1 MSQATRLTLLRA
13 CLAITA
19 LLTAAAVLNFA
30 ARSYKAELL
39 FVSQRHLAFAAVL
52 GLTVA
57 LEAGLLAATW
67 SSLRSRLLEWL
78 DSILNILRGLGNI
91 NLLILGALLAFF
103 AYLIIASPISYLN
116 STYFRVLIYWLVA
129 LTSSILLWGYG
140 LRRTYFELFAASL
153 MLAAVVYKV
162 AVYLPE
168 VTNFPLTLGWS
179 EASRYYYASLYFSRQ
194 IYNLNIPPTVL
205 HPSRYLMQAVPF
217 LIPDS
222 PLWLHRLWQI
232 LLWLAVTF
240 ASAALLTR
248 RLAISDTFKGWIFL
262 AWSFLFLL
270 IGPVY
275 YHLQVVVIIT
285 LLGYDRSRFWKT
297 SLAVLLASI
306 WAGISR
312 INWFPVPGML
322 AASLYFLEEPAAG
335 RALWKYLLKPL
346 LWVGVGTLAAFAS
359 QSIYALISGNPVEQ
373 FTSSFSSDLLW
384 YRLLPN
390 PTYPLGVLPALL
402 LATSPLLWA
411 VYASMRGRWRDWH
424 PLRIAGIASIL
435 LVLLGGG
442 LVVSTKIGGGS
453 NLHNLDA
460 YLTLLLVISAWIYFA
475 RAVPDRS
482 DSGAPAPG
490 QPAVRLQTAV
500 VLFILL
506 VPVYFTIFL
515 GPVTPPADQ
524 SRLGRALDAI
534 NSAAAEAREKGSQV
548 LLITERQL
556 ITFDTLKDVT
566 LVSDYEKVFLMEM
579 AMAGNPAYLGQFHQE
594 LKEQRY
600 DLIVSEPLAVR
611 YKGSGKS
618 FGEENDAW
626 VRNVAE
632 PILCYYEPFR
642 TFRELKI
649 QLLKPRNSAPETCL
663 PADDG

>member
-19 LLTAAAVLNFA
+19 LLTSAAVLHFA
-30 ARSYKAELL
+30 ARSYQAELL
-39 FVSQRHLAFAAVL
+39 FVSQRHMAFAALL

-57 LEAGLLAATW
+57 LEAGILAATW
-67 SSLRSRLLEWL
+67 TSLQTKLLNWVETTL
-78 DSILNILRGLGNI
+78 KMLRGLGDL
-91 NLLILGALLAFF
+91 NLLGLGVLLALFV
-103 AYLIIASPISYLN
+103 YLVIASPISYLS
-116 STYFRVLIYWLVA
+116 STYFRILIYWLVVVG
-129 LTSSILLWGYG
+129 SSVLLWAYG
-140 LRRTYFELFAASL
+140 LRRSYFELFAASL

-162 AVYLPE
+162 GVYLPE
-168 VTNFPLTLGWS
+168 ITNFPLTLGWS
-179 EASRYYYASLYFSRQ
+179 EASRYYYASLYFSKQ
-194 IYNLNIPPTVL
+194 IYGISIPPTVL
-205 HPSRYLMQAVPF
+205 HPSRYLMQAAPF

-232 LLWLAVTF
+232 LLWLGVTF
-240 ASAALLTR
+240 ASSALLTR
-248 RLAISDTFKGWIFL
+248 RLAINDALKSWIFL

-285 LLGYDRSRFWKT
+285 LLGYDRNSFWKT
-297 SLAVLLASI
+297 SAAILVASI

-322 AASLYFLEEPAAG
+322 AATIYFLEEPTAG
-335 RALWKYLLKPL
+335 RAFWRYLFRPV
-346 LWVGVGTLAAFAS
+346 LWVAAGTLAAFAS
-359 QSIYALISGNPVEQ
+359 QSVYAVISGNPVEQ

-402 LATSPLLWA
+402 LVTSPLVWA
-411 VYASMRGRWRDWH
+411 IYTSLKGHWRDWH
-424 PLRIAGIASIL
+424 PLRVAGIAAFL

-460 YLTLLLVISAWIYFA
+460 YLTLLLVVSAWVYFV
-475 RAVPDRS
+475 RAVPDS
-482 DSGAPAPG
+482 MGTSAPPPG
-490 QPAVRLQTAV
+490 QPAVRLHPAAL
-500 VLFILL
+500 LFILL

-534 NSAAAEAREKGSQV
+534 NSAAAAAREKGSEV
-548 LLITERQL
+548 LLISERQL
-556 ITFDTLKDVT
+556 ITFDTLQDVP
-566 LVSDYEKVFLMEM
+566 LVPDYEKVFLMEM
-579 AMAGNPAYLGQFHQE
+579 AMAGNPAYLGQLYQD

-626 VRNVAE
+626 VKNVAE

-649 QLLKPRNSAPETCL
+649 QLLKPRNMPGTCP
-663 PADDG
+663 PAGEG

>member
-19 LLTAAAVLNFA
+19 LLTAAAILHFA
-30 ARSYKAELL
+30 ARSYRAELL
-39 FVSQRHLAFAAVL
+39 FASQRHMAFTALL

-57 LEAGLLAATW
+57 LEAGLLVATW
-67 SSLRSRLLEWL
+67 TSLQTRLLDWL
-78 DSILNILRGLGNI
+78 ESILKLFRGLGNL
-91 NLLILGALLAFF
+91 NLLVLGGVLALF
-103 AYLIIASPISYLN
+103 AYLVIASPISYLN
-116 STYFRVLIYWLVA
+116 SAYFRVLIYWLVVIA
-129 LTSSILLWGYG
+129 SSVLLWGYG

-153 MLAAVVYKV
+153 MLVAVGYKV

-168 VTNFPLTLGWS
+168 ITNFPLTLGWS
-179 EASRYYYASLYFSRQ
+179 EASRYYYASLYFSKQ
-194 IYNLNIPPTVL
+194 IYGISIPPTVL
-205 HPSRYLMQAVPF
+205 HPSRYMLQAAPF

-232 LLWLAVTF
+232 LLWLGMTF
-240 ASAALLTR
+240 ASSALLTR
-248 RLAISDTFKGWIFL
+248 RLAINDALKSWVFL

-275 YHLQVVVIIT
+275 YHLQVIVIIT
-285 LLGYDRSRFWKT
+285 LLGYDRNRFWKT
-297 SLAVLLASI
+297 SAAIIIASI

-322 AASLYFLEEPAAG
+322 AAIIYFLEEPTAG
-335 RALWKYLLKPL
+335 RASWRYLLKPV
-346 LWVGVGTLAAFAS
+346 LWVAAGTLAAFAS
-359 QSIYALISGNPVEQ
+359 QSAYALISGNPVEQ

-390 PTYPLGVLPALL
+390 PTYPMGVLPALL
-402 LATSPLLWA
+402 LLTSPLLWA
-411 VYASMRGRWRDWH
+411 IYASLRGRWRDWH
-424 PLRIAGIASIL
+424 PLRMAGIAAIL
-435 LVLLGGG
+435 LVLLSGG

-460 YLTLLLVISAWIYFA
+460 YLTLLLVVSAWVYFA

-482 DSGAPAPG
+482 RSGAPEPG
-490 QPAVRLQTAV
+490 QPAVRLHWAAH
-500 VLFILL
+500 LFILV

-524 SRLGRALDAI
+524 SRLERALEAI
-534 NSAAAEAREKGSQV
+534 NSAAAAARENGSEV
-548 LLITERQL
+548 LLISERQL
-556 ITFDTLKDVT
+556 ITFDTLRDVP
-566 LVSDYEKVFLMEM
+566 LVPDYEKVFLMEM
-579 AMAGNPAYLGQFHQE
+579 AMAGNPAYLGQLHQD

-611 YKGSGKS
+611 LKGSGKS

-626 VRNVAE
+626 VKNVAE

-649 QLLKPRNSAPETCL
+649 QLLKPRSVPGTC
-663 PADDG
+663 PAASEG

>member
-1 MSQATRLTLLRA
+1 MSQAPRLTLLRA

-19 LLTAAAVLNFA
+19 LLTAAAVLHFA
-30 ARSYKAELL
+30 ARSYRAGLL
-39 FVSQRHLAFAAVL
+39 FASQRHMAFAALL

-67 SSLRSRLLEWL
+67 TSLQTRLLDWL
-78 DSILNILRGLGNI
+78 ESILKLFRGLGNL
-91 NLLILGALLAFF
+91 NLLVLGGVLALF
-103 AYLIIASPISYLN
+103 AYLVIASPISYLN
-116 STYFRVLIYWLVA
+116 SAYFRVLICWLVVIA
-129 LTSSILLWGYG
+129 SSVLLWGYG

-168 VTNFPLTLGWS
+168 ITNFPLTLGWS
-179 EASRYYYASLYFSRQ
+179 EASRYYYASLYFSKQ
-194 IYNLNIPPTVL
+194 IYGISIPPTVL
-205 HPSRYLMQAVPF
+205 HPSRYMLQAAPF

-232 LLWLAVTF
+232 LLWLGMTF
-240 ASAALLTR
+240 ASSALLTR
-248 RLAISDTFKGWIFL
+248 RLAINDALKSWVFL

-275 YHLQVVVIIT
+275 YHLQVIVIIT
-285 LLGYDRSRFWKT
+285 LLGCDRSRFWKT
-297 SLAVLLASI
+297 SAAIIIASI

-322 AASLYFLEEPAAG
+322 AAIIYFLEEPAAG
-335 RALWKYLLKPL
+335 RAIWRYLLKPV
-346 LWVGVGTLAAFAS
+346 LWVAAGTLAAFAS
-359 QSIYALISGNPVEQ
+359 QSAYALISGNPVEQ

-390 PTYPLGVLPALL
+390 PTYPMGVLPALL
-402 LATSPLLWA
+402 LLTSPLLWA
-411 VYASMRGRWRDWH
+411 IYASLRGRWRDWH
-424 PLRIAGIASIL
+424 PLRMAGIAAIL
-435 LVLLGGG
+435 LVLLSGG

-460 YLTLLLVISAWIYFA
+460 YLTLLLVVSAWVYFA

-482 DSGAPAPG
+482 RSGAPEPG
-490 QPAVRLQTAV
+490 QPAVRLHWAAH
-500 VLFILL
+500 LFILV

-524 SRLGRALDAI
+524 SRLERALEAI
-534 NSAAAEAREKGSQV
+534 NSAAAAARENGSEV
-548 LLITERQL
+548 LMISERQL
-556 ITFDTLKDVT
+556 ITFDTLRDVP
-566 LVSDYEKVFLMEM
+566 LVPDYEKVFLMEM
-579 AMAGNPAYLGQFHQE
+579 AMAGNPAYLGQLHQD

-611 YKGSGKS
+611 FKGSGKS

-626 VRNVAE
+626 VKNVAE

-649 QLLKPRNSAPETCL
+649 QLLKPRSVPGTC
-663 PADDG
+663 PAASEG

>member
-1 MSQATRLTLLRA
+1 MSQAPRLTLLRA

-19 LLTAAAVLNFA
+19 LLTAAAVLHFA
-30 ARSYKAELL
+30 ARSYRAELL
-39 FVSQRHLAFAAVL
+39 FVSQRHMAFAALL

-67 SSLRSRLLEWL
+67 TSLQTRLLDWL
-78 DSILNILRGLGNI
+78 ESILKLFRGLGNL
-91 NLLILGALLAFF
+91 NLLVLGGVLALF
-103 AYLIIASPISYLN
+103 AYLVIASPISYLN
-116 STYFRVLIYWLVA
+116 SAYFRVLIYWLVVIA
-129 LTSSILLWGYG
+129 SSVLLWGYG

-168 VTNFPLTLGWS
+168 ITNFPLTLGWS
-179 EASRYYYASLYFSRQ
+179 EASRYYYASLYFSKQ
-194 IYNLNIPPTVL
+194 IYGISIPPTVL
-205 HPSRYLMQAVPF
+205 HPSRYMLQAAPF

-232 LLWLAVTF
+232 LLWLGMTF
-240 ASAALLTR
+240 ASSALLTR
-248 RLAISDTFKGWIFL
+248 RLAINDALKSWVFL

-275 YHLQVVVIIT
+275 YHLQVIVIIT

-297 SLAVLLASI
+297 SAAIIIASI

-322 AASLYFLEEPAAG
+322 AAIIYFLEEPAAG
-335 RALWKYLLKPL
+335 RASWRYLLKPV
-346 LWVGVGTLAAFAS
+346 LWVAAGTLAAFAS
-359 QSIYALISGNPVEQ
+359 QSAYALISGNPVEQ

-390 PTYPLGVLPALL
+390 PTYPMGVLPALL
-402 LATSPLLWA
+402 LLTSPLLWA
-411 VYASMRGRWRDWH
+411 IYASLRGRWRDWH
-424 PLRIAGIASIL
+424 PLRMAGIAAIL
-435 LVLLGGG
+435 LVLLSGG

-460 YLTLLLVISAWIYFA
+460 YLTLLLVVSAWVYFA

-482 DSGAPAPG
+482 RSGAPEPG
-490 QPAVRLQTAV
+490 QPAVRLHWAAH
-500 VLFILL
+500 LFILV

-524 SRLGRALDAI
+524 SRLERALEAI
-534 NSAAAEAREKGSQV
+534 NSAAAAARENGSEV
-548 LLITERQL
+548 LMISERQL
-556 ITFDTLKDVT
+556 ITFDTLRDVP
-566 LVSDYEKVFLMEM
+566 LVPDYEKVFLMEM
-579 AMAGNPAYLGQFHQE
+579 AMAGNPAYLGQLHQD

-611 YKGSGKS
+611 FKGSGKS

-626 VRNVAE
+626 VKNVAE

-649 QLLKPRNSAPETCL
+649 QLLKPRSVPGTC
-663 PADDG
+663 PAASEG

>member
-19 LLTAAAVLNFA
+19 LLTSAAVLHFA
-30 ARSYKAELL
+30 ARSYQAELL
-39 FVSQRHLAFAAVL
+39 FASQRHMAFAALL

-57 LEAGLLAATW
+57 LEAGILAATW
-67 SSLRSRLLEWL
+67 TSLQTRLLNWL
-78 DSILNILRGLGNI
+78 ETTLKMLTGLGDL
-91 NLLILGALLAFF
+91 NLVGLGVLLALF
-103 AYLIIASPISYLN
+103 AYLVIASPISYLS
-116 STYFRVLIYWLVA
+116 STYFRILIYWLVV
-129 LTSSILLWGYG
+129 LGSSVLLWAYG
-140 LRRTYFELFAASL
+140 LRRSYFELFAASL

-162 AVYLPE
+162 VVYLPE
-168 VTNFPLTLGWS
+168 ITNFPLTLGWS
-179 EASRYYYASLYFSRQ
+179 EASRYYYASLYFSKQ
-194 IYNLNIPPTVL
+194 IYGISIPPTVL
-205 HPSRYLMQAVPF
+205 HPSRYLMQAAPF

-232 LLWLAVTF
+232 LLWLGVTF
-240 ASAALLTR
+240 ASSALLTR
-248 RLAISDTFKGWIFL
+248 RLAINDALKSWIFL

-285 LLGYDRSRFWKT
+285 LLGYDRNRFWKT
-297 SLAVLLASI
+297 SAAILVASI

-312 INWFPVPGML
+312 INWFPMPGML
-322 AASLYFLEEPAAG
+322 AATIYFLEEPTAG
-335 RALWKYLLKPL
+335 RAFWRYLFRPV
-346 LWVGVGTLAAFAS
+346 LWVAAGTLAAFAS
-359 QSIYALISGNPVEQ
+359 QSVYAVISGNPVEQ

-402 LATSPLLWA
+402 LVTFPLVWA
-411 VYASMRGRWRDWH
+411 IYASLKSHWRDWH
-424 PLRIAGIASIL
+424 PLRVAGIAAFL

-460 YLTLLLVISAWIYFA
+460 YLTLLLVVSAWVYFV
-475 RAVPDRS
+475 RAVPES
-482 DSGAPAPG
+482 IGTGAPPPG
-490 QPAVRLQTAV
+490 QPAVRLHPIAL
-500 VLFILL
+500 LFILL

-534 NSAAAEAREKGSQV
+534 NSAAAAAREKGSEV
-548 LLITERQL
+548 LLISERQL
-556 ITFDTLKDVT
+556 ITFDTLQDVP
-566 LVSDYEKVFLMEM
+566 LVPDYEKVFLMEM
-579 AMAGNPAYLGQFHQE
+579 AMAGNPAYLGQLYQD

-626 VRNVAE
+626 VKNVAE

-649 QLLKPRNSAPETCL
+649 QLLKPRNLPGTCP
-663 PADDG
+663 PAGEG